1 MPGLTPSGTSSGS
14 TWWQG
19 RSRKLHLGRRGW
31 NDEGGEVKEGGDRHL
46 GRGIESEEKK
56 KKDRFEE
63 RGGGPSTMD
72 CENCTRSLKSSS
84 SILSQP
90 VRG

>member
-1 MPGLTPSGTSSGS
+1 M
-14 TWWQG
+14 
-19 RSRKLHLGRRGW
+19 
-31 NDEGGEVKEGGDRHL
+31 KEGGDRHL